1 MFHQQ
6 TDIRVPDICILAC
19 TVLPNRLERADA
31 LNSLHWLHLKRI
43 FGHVARLTAN
53 DGRVL
58 ARLRGE
64 DRIAFRY
71 LDNPNG
77 SVDGIAGVLSAN
89 RRVCGMM
96 PHPERLISEDL
107 GGMDGAILFES
118 ALATIND

>member
-1 MFHQQ
+1 M
-6 TDIRVPDICILAC
+6 RNAGLRCVCK
-19 TVLPNRLERADA
+19 
-31 LNSLHWLHLKRI
+31 S
-43 FGHVARLTAN
+43 ARLH
-53 DGRVL
+53 
-58 ARLRGE
+58 GE

-107 GGMDGAILFES
+107 GGVDGAVLFE
-118 ALATIND
+118 ALLSSY